1 MAVKTKGF
9 DTLIRDLKK
18 FDPRRIIED
27 ELKRIGNEILADAVR
42 NVPVDTGELR
52 NSAGIDTRW
61 EDDTLIVSVFFSAR
75 YAAWV
80 EFGTGQFVDVPAGIE
95 DYAME
100 FYVNGKGTTRPQ
112 PYLFPAYFKVL
123 PNIIK
128 RLEDAIKSQQIF
140 T

>member
-1 MAVKTKGF
+1 MLKTKGF
-9 DTLIRDLKK
+9 NALIKELRNFDAKK
-18 FDPRRIIED
+18 LVQD
-27 ELKRIGNEILADAVR
+27 ELTAIGNEILRDAVAH
-42 NVPVDTGELR
+42 VPVDTGELKQ
-52 NSAGIDTRW
+52 SAGIETRW
-61 EDDTLIVSVFFSAR
+61 EEDALIVSVFFSAR

-80 EFGTGQFVDVPAGIE
+80 EFGTGAFVDVPSGLE

-123 PNIIK
+123 PTIIK